1 LDFWFVLTFVE
12 EEDKE
17 SQDKVKIRKPLVIDH
32 AVFSL
37 VPHSLVFFLLL

>member
-1 LDFWFVLTFVE
+1 LDFWFVLAFVE

-17 SQDKVKIRKPLVIDH
+17 LQDKVKMRKPFVIDH

-37 VPHSLVFFLLL
+37 VPHPLVFFLLL